1 MDVGIAQTRVQLIAL
16 GAGAFF
22 LVKIEHRAVT
32 YHWIGSRAE

>member
-22 LVKIEHRAVT
+22 LFKIEHRAVA
-32 YHWIGSRAE
+32 YHWI